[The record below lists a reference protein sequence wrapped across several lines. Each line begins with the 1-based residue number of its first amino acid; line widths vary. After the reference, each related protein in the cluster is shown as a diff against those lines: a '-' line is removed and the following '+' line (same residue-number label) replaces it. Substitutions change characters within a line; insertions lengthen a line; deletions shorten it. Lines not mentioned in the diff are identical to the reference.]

1 MFFDTHAH
9 LDDEQFSADADEVIC
24 GLNAAGIGMYAN
36 IGSDVESSKKSLE
49 FAEKYPFVYAAV
61 GIHPEFAAQ
70 TTEKDIEEIARLA
83 AHPKAVAIGE
93 IGLDYH
99 YGADEKEAQKK
110 WFDRQM
116 ALSAELNM
124 PFAIHDREAHKDCM
138 DIIKKY
144 DVRRTGGIMHCFSGS
159 AETAQQVVELGMYV
173 GFTGVLTFKNAKK
186 AVRACAA
193 VPIERLLLET
203 DSPYMSPEPHRGEKS
218 ESSMIRF
225 TAARMAEIKG
235 VSTQEMLDITARNA
249 RELFRIGEP

>member
-124 PFAIHDREAHKDCM
+124 PFTIHDREAHKDCM

-159 AETAQQVVELGMYV
+159 AELAREAINLGMV
-173 GFTGVLTFKNAKK
+173 VALGGSLTFKNNVKT
-186 AVRACAA
+186 VRVAQEIPLEYI
-193 VPIERLLLET
+193 VLET
-203 DSPYMSPEPHRGEKS
+203 DSPYLAPVPNRGKRNTPAGVKLVAEK
-218 ESSMIRF
+218 I
-225 TAARMAEIKG
+225 AEIKNIPLSE
-235 VSTQEMLDITARNA
+235 VERITTENA
-249 RELFRIGEP
+249 KRVYRID

>member
-9 LDDEQFSADADEVIC
+9 LDVEQFSADADEVIC

-99 YGADEKEAQKK
+99 YGADEKEAPNGA
-110 WFDRQM
+110 F
-116 ALSAELNM
+116 
-124 PFAIHDREAHKDCM
+124 
-138 DIIKKY
+138 
-144 DVRRTGGIMHCFSGS
+144 RR
-159 AETAQQVVELGMYV
+159 A
-173 GFTGVLTFKNAKK
+173 
-186 AVRACAA
+186 
-193 VPIERLLLET
+193 
-203 DSPYMSPEPHRGEKS
+203 
-218 ESSMIRF
+218 
-225 TAARMAEIKG
+225 
-235 VSTQEMLDITARNA
+235 
-249 RELFRIGEP
+249 